1 LYKQTLVNSDAIN
14 NLVKTVK
21 YLEFLAKVY
30 STVTEKFG
38 EQDVLVAAPII
49 LLGEQ
54 LLLLLPRFPRLWL
67 EG

>member
-1 LYKQTLVNSDAIN
+1 
-14 NLVKTVK
+14 VKTVK